1 MRLLIL
7 ILLIANLLTFAWM
20 QWGQPVPA
28 PIPREQYP
36 ERIQIVHAAPPVIA
50 TPKPSTSPSLP
61 TQTAAPVAVPI
72 PATQI
77 EIATAPVTT
86 ANNICLSWGP
96 IPAHRVDDASLRLS
110 HFKLGERLST
120 LTTDSQGGPYWVYL
134 PPLKSK
140 AEADDK
146 LSALT
151 NAGIKDIAIV
161 RDGKWQNA
169 ISMGLYG
176 KEAAANEHLAKLKQ
190 QGINA
195 QIEARGKATRNFSF
209 QHLNIEEVQAIKK
222 MQATFGG
229 PAIKKTACE

>member
-1 MRLLIL
+1 L
-7 ILLIANLLTFAWM
+7 ILLIANLLTFAWV
-20 QWGQPVPA
+20 QWGQPTPA
-28 PIPREQYP
+28 SIPHEQHP
-36 ERIQIVHAAPPVIA
+36 ERIQIIHAAPPVIA
-50 TPKPSTSPSLP
+50 APKPSTTQPLP
-61 TQTAAPVAVPI
+61 PAQAITPVTVPI

-77 EIATAPVTT
+77 EIATTPVT
-86 ANNICLSWGP
+86 APNNICLSWGP

-151 NAGIKDIAIV
+151 NAGIKDITIV
-161 RDGKWQNA
+161 REGKWQNA

-176 KEAAANEHLAKLKQ
+176 KEAAANEHLTKLKQ

-195 QIEARGKATRNFSF
+195 QIEARGKAARNFSF
-209 QHLNIEEVQAIKK
+209 QHLNTDEVQAIKK
-222 MQATFGG
+222 MQANFGG
-229 PAIKKTACE
+229 PAIKKVACE